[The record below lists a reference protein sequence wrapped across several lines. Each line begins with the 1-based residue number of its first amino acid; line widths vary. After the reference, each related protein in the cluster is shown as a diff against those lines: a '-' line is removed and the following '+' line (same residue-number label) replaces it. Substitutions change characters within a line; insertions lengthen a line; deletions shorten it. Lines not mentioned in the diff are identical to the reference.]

1 MRMRPP
7 PRFRRPGGG
16 RASQRQEG
24 VIIRSPTRHG
34 PHTGPRPAAAR
45 VAGMLMVD
53 CDGIDV
59 ALIPWPDEESAL
71 EELARA
77 GRPRILVVAAAVPPP
92 DVRDPLEDW
101 VRVPVDHGDVEVRA
115 RRLARI
121 AVARRSP
128 ANGAGRTAR
137 SGALVDADGSAR

>member
-1 MRMRPP
+1 
-7 PRFRRPGGG
+7 
-16 RASQRQEG
+16 
-24 VIIRSPTRHG
+24 
-34 PHTGPRPAAAR
+34 
-45 VAGMLMVD
+45 MLVVD

-59 ALIPWPDEESAL
+59 ALVPWPDDDSVLDDLAL
-71 EELARA
+71 A
-77 GRPRILVVAAAVPPP
+77 GRPRVLLVAASVVPP

-128 ANGAGRTAR
+128 ANGVGRTAR
-137 SGALVDADGSAR
+137 WDGLALVESEGSAR

>member
-1 MRMRPP
+1 
-7 PRFRRPGGG
+7 
-16 RASQRQEG
+16 
-24 VIIRSPTRHG
+24 
-34 PHTGPRPAAAR
+34 
-45 VAGMLMVD
+45 MVD

-101 VRVPVDHGDVEVRA
+101 VRVPVDHDDVEVRA